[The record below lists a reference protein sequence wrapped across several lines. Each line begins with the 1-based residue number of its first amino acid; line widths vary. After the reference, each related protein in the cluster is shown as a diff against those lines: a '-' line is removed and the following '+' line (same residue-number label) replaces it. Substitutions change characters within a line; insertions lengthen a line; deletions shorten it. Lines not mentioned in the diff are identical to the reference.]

1 MDNLIDTVTF
11 FRNTDTNVSLIVIGI
26 MLTWTLAAGSF
37 LLARLGIKP
46 LWVLL
51 LVLPGLNVLAIWLFA
66 YVRWPRYEEA
76 KRKGWTPAKPPV
88 KPIRADRRSASRR
101 HAVRAYSGHCRG

>member
-1 MDNLIDTVTF
+1 MDSLIETITF

-66 YVRWPRYEEA
+66 YVKWPRYEEA
-76 KRKGWTPAKPPV
+76 KR
-88 KPIRADRRSASRR
+88 SRTQPEGG
-101 HAVRAYSGHCRG
+101 SS

>member
-1 MDNLIDTVTF
+1 MDNLIETVTF
-11 FRNTDTNVSLIVIGI
+11 FRNTDTNLSLIVIGI

-76 KRKGWTPAKPPV
+76 KRKGWTPKP
-88 KPIRADRRSASRR
+88 ASK
-101 HAVRAYSGHCRG
+101 APTGKAPQGGSS

>member
-1 MDNLIDTVTF
+1 MDNLIETVTF
-11 FRNTDTNVSLIVIGI
+11 FRNTDPNVSLIIIGI

-51 LVLPGLNVLAIWLFA
+51 LVVPGLNVLAIWLFA

-76 KRKGWTPAKPPV
+76 KRKGLQPGGSP
-88 KPIRADRRSASRR
+88 
-101 HAVRAYSGHCRG
+101 

>member
-1 MDNLIDTVTF
+1 MENLIDTITF
-11 FRNTDTNVSLIVIGI
+11 FRNTDPNVSLIVIGI

-46 LWVLL
+46 LWVLM

-76 KRKGWTPAKPPV
+76 RRRGWTPAGTDV
-88 KPIRADRRSASRR
+88 Q
-101 HAVRAYSGHCRG
+101 RGGSS

>member
-1 MDNLIDTVTF
+1 MENLIDTITF
-11 FRNTDTNVSLIVIGI
+11 FRDVDTNASLIVIGI

-76 KRKGWTPAKPPV
+76 KRRGWTPETRGLNGHQVGGSPV
-88 KPIRADRRSASRR
+88 IRSADRRNQVGGSP
-101 HAVRAYSGHCRG
+101 